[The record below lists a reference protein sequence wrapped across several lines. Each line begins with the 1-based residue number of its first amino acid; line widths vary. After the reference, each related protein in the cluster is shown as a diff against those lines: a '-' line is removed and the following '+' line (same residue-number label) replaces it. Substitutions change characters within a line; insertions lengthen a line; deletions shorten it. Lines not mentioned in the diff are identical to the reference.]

1 MTDTLESVVKVVT
14 LDGPSGVGKGTMAQI
29 LAKDLGYHL
38 LDSGAIY
45 RLAALASIQQN
56 MSPEDEDKLVEMCTK
71 LDITFDASDES
82 KVQVILGGENVTSRI
97 RNEDIAQRASQI
109 AAIGPV
115 RAALLQRQRDFA
127 QEPGLVADGRDMG
140 TVVFPEAPV
149 KFYLTAA
156 AQVRARRR
164 FDELQANG
172 LDVEFNSILHEIQER
187 DTRDSQRK
195 VAPLKPADDAIVI
208 DTSDLSIDA
217 VKQEILSHLNKS
229 LLA

>member
-45 RLAALASIQQN
+45 RLAALASIQQSI
-56 MSPEDEDKLVEMCTK
+56 SPEDEDKLVEMCTQ
-71 LDITFDASDES
+71 LDITFDAADES
-82 KVQVILGGENVTSRI
+82 KVQVILSGENVTSRI

-156 AQVRARRR
+156 AQVRAQRR

-172 LDVEFNSILHEIQER
+172 LDVEFNAILHEIQER

-229 LLA
+229 VLA